1 MTRAEFLGS
10 QLPAGSCALITSD
23 INRRYFTG
31 MKSSAG
37 AVLIF
42 PDYACLIIDFRYFE
56 KASAVVTDCEVIK
69 QDKLTCQINDI
80 AAAHGAQSIMIE
92 SETVTVAELARLSDK
107 LRLPVDSSGTLSGI
121 IGKMRQIKSEDEL
134 NLMIKAQRIA
144 EAALEK
150 TLDFIREGVT
160 ERETA
165 LFLNNA
171 MLTMGAEDISFETIA
186 LFGENTSMPHGTPTD
201 RTLKRGEPVLMDFGA
216 VCDGYHSDMT
226 RTVVLGEPSEE
237 LAKVY
242 DIVLRAQE
250 KALKTAR
257 AGISCKLLDGIARDF
272 ISENG
277 YGGAFGHGL
286 GHSVGL
292 EIHEP
297 PAANTRDDTVL
308 QENMIM
314 TVEPGIYLPKKFG
327 VRIEDFVVIKQNSAY
342 NLTNAPKNLIKL

>member
-92 SETVTVAELARLSDK
+92 SETVTVAELARLTAK

-134 NLMIKAQRIA
+134 NLIIKAQRIA

-201 RTLKRGEPVLMDFGA
+201 RPLKRGEPVLMDFGA